1 MFYLADH
8 FILVI
13 WYSKLFFLLWWI
25 SIFTKSYFLAYF
37 ANFERKITNNK
48 ETLFLFFDSMFYLNE
63 NDFVSMQQ
71 WDWWKTTKVVIKMRI
86 IYYTQEPLLLHWVSV
101 TKEYIVVQEL
111 FVEKSLFDGWNIC
124 DALC

>member
-1 MFYLADH
+1 M
-8 FILVI
+8 
-13 WYSKLFFLLWWI
+13 
-25 SIFTKSYFLAYF
+25 AYF